1 MLTADNAPRLPQEGR
16 AGVNPPAGRVLSLL
30 QTRDVR
36 YNGEPIA
43 VGPLWLHEIEYD
55 GEFAR
60 PHKWPGATGS
70 ASGLA
75 LYPFSMSQCNSR
87 RRLGIG

>member
-1 MLTADNAPRLPQEGR
+1 MATCGTGRSKSLPLKAQQ
-16 AGVNPPAGRVLSLL
+16 PPS
-30 QTRDVR
+30 
-36 YNGEPIA
+36 
-43 VGPLWLHEIEYD
+43 GPLWLHEIEYD